1 MDGGQG
7 GWRPERWLQPRGS
20 RGSPQG
26 QGKEPGAPGAEKAGF
41 GARPLVWS
49 QRPLRRPAVCSSQR
63 RAVSSHTG
71 VSGPALPKRPA
82 LGLGSGCCLLRRQ
95 TSEDWVPR
103 GCCSSREFPRQR
115 PRRLSLSPACRAA
128 RRASSPG
135 PSVWPEPCTCPE
147 RAGREP
153 TTRPP
158 APSHEQPG
166 VQLGEVPQGGSHS

>member
-26 QGKEPGAPGAEKAGF
+26 QGQDLGAPGAEKPEF
-41 GARPLVWS
+41 GARPRVWS
-49 QRPLRRPAVCSSQR
+49 QRPLRRPAVCSSWR

-82 LGLGSGCCLLRRQ
+82 LELGSGCCLLRRQ

-103 GCCSSREFPRQR
+103 GCCSSRER
-115 PRRLSLSPACRAA
+115 
-128 RRASSPG
+128 
-135 PSVWPEPCTCPE
+135 VPETAPQTALRVPC
-147 RAGREP
+147 
-153 TTRPP
+153 
-158 APSHEQPG
+158 
-166 VQLGEVPQGGSHS
+166 LQGGLSGIQPWTIRVA